1 MVRRRAGTLFRRGPG
16 HGAPVIRGRR
26 AHLAVASAGP
36 TGLNIAGLL
45 IALRLAVVVKLAPA
59 AVSVIKRVSR
69 TPTPS
74 PDDRDRPCPDDAP
87 PTFRIVAL
95 GTARSGK
102 MGAPGCSACG
112 TGSTAGP
119 RSGRPGRARS

>member
-16 HGAPVIRGRR
+16 PGAPVIRSRR
-26 AHLAVASAGP
+26 AHLAVASAGSDRP
-36 TGLNIAGLL
+36 GHRQPPPHPLC
-45 IALRLAVVVKLAPA
+45 LAVVKLAPA

-74 PDDRDRPCPDDAP
+74 PNDRDRPCPDDAP

-95 GTARSGK
+95 GTACSGK
-102 MGAPGCSACG
+102 MG
-112 TGSTAGP
+112 
-119 RSGRPGRARS
+119 